1 MIPIENLK
9 MKKLV
14 YLLLLILCST
24 NTFSQMPNPAMV
36 GYWENWTAGNFTYFS
51 EIDPRYNVIM
61 VSFAAHKDGK
71 DYDLKFI
78 PEPGAYWQ
86 DSTLFESEMV
96 QLQNEG
102 KKVFLSIGGATY
114 PVMLDSLPEKEIFVS
129 SVGEILDKWNFD
141 GLDIDLEGSSLHF
154 NNYRIDSFGDPR
166 LTFMVEGIQEIM
178 ANYYSKHGK
187 KLLLTMAP
195 ETHYVH
201 GGLSENLVSGQYGG
215 AYLPMIEALKDS
227 IDMLNVQLYNSG
239 AMPGLDSIYYNQ
251 STPDFIL
258 ALTEAVIQGF
268 TAANDLGTFSGLP
281 ASKIGV
287 GLPSCSGWGYTEPIV
302 LDSTMKYLLG
312 KGPQPSEYSLLQ
324 NGGYPNLRGMM
335 TWSINIDKNCEDS
348 YSFVNLYDQLFNGVP
363 YLKLSNPDTILITQ
377 ENGGVILAE
386 IENDSLAAEINMQHW
401 SIPNLPNGVEID
413 TVFSLSDSIVH
424 IVLKGNS
431 TPGDEQFHIYDLTV
445 KAAPEAF
452 INTTDTLAK
461 NFGVTLTSTGYFI
474 PTRIEAENFHNMYGS
489 EIQPTSDTDSDIMLG
504 GGKAGAYSD
513 YKIIVPSSKMYA
525 LDFRYATQ
533 MNNKA
538 DYSILID
545 GVEILRDTL
554 ESSGGWNK
562 FKTISRD
569 IELTEGQHTLRVYIN
584 TPWYRLNWFE
594 IKEESLGFKEVKINN
609 ITTYPNPVIDVL
621 RFQKNINGTV
631 QIVDI
636 TGKTVYNS
644 IVNSNN
650 LDASRFSPGIYQVI
664 IEEDNKTLSIGRF
677 VKK

>member
-1 MIPIENLK
+1 MTLIENLK
-9 MKKLV
+9 MKKLF
-14 YLLLLILCST
+14 YLALLTLCST
-24 NTFSQMPNPAMV
+24 HTFSQMPSPAMV
-36 GYWENWTAGNFTYFS
+36 GYWENWMDGKFLYFS

-61 VSFAAHKDGK
+61 VSFASHKNGH
-71 DYDLKFI
+71 DYELDLV
-78 PEPGAYWQ
+78 PEPGKYWQ
-86 DSTLFESEMV
+86 DSTLFKNEMV

-102 KKVFLSIGGATY
+102 KKVFLSIGGQKHS
-114 PVMLDSLPEKEIFVS
+114 VILDSLPEKEIFVS
-129 SVGEILDKWNFD
+129 SVGEILNKWNFD
-141 GLDIDLEGSSLHF
+141 GLDIDLEGDAVRF
-154 NNYRIDSFGDPR
+154 ENFKIDSFGDPR

-195 ETHYVH
+195 ETHFVQ
-201 GGLSENLVSGQYGG
+201 GGMSENLVINDHGG

-239 AMPGLDSIYYNQ
+239 AMPGLDSLYYNQ

-258 ALTEAVIQGF
+258 ALTEAVIQGY
-268 TAANDLGTFSGLP
+268 TGANDLGTFSGLP

-287 GLPSCSGWGYTEPIV
+287 GLPSCSGWGYTKPIV
-302 LDSTMKYLLG
+302 LNATMRYLLG
-312 KGPQPSEYSLLQ
+312 KGPQPGEYSLLQ
-324 NGGYPNLRGMM
+324 EGGYPDLGGMM
-335 TWSINIDKNCEDS
+335 TWSINIDENCEDS
-348 YSFVNLYDQLFNGVP
+348 YSFVSLYDQLFNGVP

-377 ENGGVILAE
+377 ENGGIISVE
-386 IENDSLAAEINMQHW
+386 IENDSLASETNSNHW

-413 TVFSLSDSIVH
+413 SVFSINDSIVH

-431 TPGDEQFHIYDLTV
+431 NPGDEQFHIYDLTV

-452 INTTDTLAK
+452 KKATDTLTK
-461 NFGVTLTSTGYFI
+461 NFGITLTSIGYFI
-474 PTRIEAENFHNMYGS
+474 PTRIEAENFHNMVGS
-489 EIQPTSDTDSDIMLG
+489 EIQPTSDQDSDIMLG
-504 GGKAGAYSD
+504 GGKAGSYSD
-513 YKIIVPSSKMYA
+513 YKIIVPSTKTYT

-533 MNNKA
+533 MNKA

-545 GVEILRDTL
+545 EVEILRDTL

-562 FKTISRD
+562 FKTISRN
-569 IELTEGQHTLRVYIN
+569 IELTEGHHTLRIFIN
-584 TPWYRLNWFE
+584 TPWYRLNWLEINEGGIGFE
-594 IKEESLGFKEVKINN
+594 ELIINPIN
-609 ITTYPNPVIDVL
+609 LYPNPVTDVL

-644 IVNSNN
+644 VVNSNN
-650 LDASRFSPGIYQVI
+650 LDASHFSPGIYQIV
-664 IEEDNKTLSIGRF
+664 IEEENKTLSMGRF